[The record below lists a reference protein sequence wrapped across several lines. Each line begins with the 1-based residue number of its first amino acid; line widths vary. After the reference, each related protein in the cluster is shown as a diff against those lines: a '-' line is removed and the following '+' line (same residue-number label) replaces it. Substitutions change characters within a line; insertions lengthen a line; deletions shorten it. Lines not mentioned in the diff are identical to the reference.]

1 MKDIIKQTL
10 DEFISHSKQINLD
23 SEAARVILS
32 EQIAERI
39 QLWQKQKEVL
49 VFRYIVL
56 KVRRDLVFTLRAK
69 LQNLKIVEITKRHI
83 EGRVDNPTLF
93 CLLIFIY

>member
-10 DEFISHSKQINLD
+10 DEYSKNYRQINLD

-39 QLWQKQKEVL
+39 ELWQNQKDQEN
-49 VFRYIVL
+49 I
-56 KVRRDLVFTLRAK
+56 KKNAD
-69 LQNLKIVEITKRHI
+69 
-83 EGRVDNPTLF
+83 
-93 CLLIFIY
+93 